1 MVGGVVTQ
9 QWTVGDRIPGV
20 NNYAQVNKVFSDCD
34 YKGAPQVSVT
44 PSGLPG
50 FSVGDAPSSF
60 LSSLKFWGGK
70 RTRKTRKT
78 MKKGKG
84 KKHMKG
90 GLPFGLDT
98 IFGTGE
104 ASAPAPAS
112 APAIAEE
119 NFSNVKANLN
129 SKPPIKNQF
138 PFDYVTNNV
147 GKTRAN
153 KNMEK
158 INTSLFDSQVP
169 ESEAQQGGAGGLA
182 YGPSFEV
189 IGPNPVRFETRLGCE
204 SGAAGPQPPMM
215 QAADTSILSKLKF
228 WGGKK
233 TRNARK
239 TRKNMKG
246 GSAPFASA
254 FDIQDVRGSPY
265 TLTPPGGNVYEV
277 PTAGF
282 RIEAPLGGNNA
293 GQPPYD
299 QVTGYPSAPVL
310 AGPCMKGG
318 KRRTHRK
325 SKKHGKRRSH

>member
-1 MVGGVVTQ
+1 MKHSSKKQRKGGRCARNGRKNMLGGVVTN
-9 QWTVGDRIPGV
+9 QWTMGERIPGV

-84 KKHMKG
+84 KGKKYMKG
-90 GLPFGLDT
+90 GLNILGFQVPGTEETPVPAEPVAT
-98 IFGTGE
+98 IPMNG
-104 ASAPAPAS
+104 
-112 APAIAEE
+112 
-119 NFSNVKANLN
+119 N
-129 SKPPIKNQF
+129 
-138 PFDYVTNNV
+138 
-147 GKTRAN
+147 N
-153 KNMEK
+153 KNK
-158 INTSLFDSQVP
+158 VNPIAPLPNVP
-169 ESEAQQGGAGGLA
+169 VSEPEVPLQQGGAGGLA

-215 QAADTSILSKLKF
+215 QAVDTSILSKLKF

-254 FDIQDVRGSPY
+254 FDIQAVRGSPY

-277 PTAGF
+277 PRAGF
-282 RIEAPLGGNNA
+282 SIDAPLGGNNA
-293 GQPPYD
+293 GMPPYD
-299 QVTGYPSAPVL
+299 QVNGYPSAPVL

>member
-78 MKKGKG
+78 MKKGK
-84 KKHMKG
+84 KHMKG
-90 GLPFGLDT
+90 GLPFGLDKV
-98 IFGTGE
+98 FGTE
-104 ASAPAPAS
+104 EESVPAPAEPVANIPTNKKVNNIPI
-112 APAIAEE
+112 APLP
-119 NFSNVKANLN
+119 NV
-129 SKPPIKNQF
+129 
-138 PFDYVTNNV
+138 
-147 GKTRAN
+147 
-153 KNMEK
+153 E
-158 INTSLFDSQVP
+158 VP
-169 ESEAQQGGAGGLA
+169 EPQQGGAGGLA

-233 TRNARK
+233 TRNTRK

-277 PTAGF
+277 PQTGF
-282 RIEAPLGGNNA
+282 GIVAPLGGNNA

-299 QVTGYPSAPVL
+299 QVAGYPSAPVL

>member
-1 MVGGVVTQ
+1 MLGGVVTQ

-20 NNYAQVNKVFSDCD
+20 ANYAQVNKVFSDCD

-70 RTRKTRKT
+70 RKTRKT
-78 MKKGKG
+78 MKKG

-90 GLPFGLDT
+90 GLPFGLDN
-98 IFGTGE
+98 IFGKGN
-104 ASAPAPAS
+104 AN
-112 APAIAEE
+112 E
-119 NFSNVKANLN
+119 NMK
-129 SKPPIKNQF
+129 
-138 PFDYVTNNV
+138 
-147 GKTRAN
+147 
-153 KNMEK
+153 K
-158 INTSLFDSQVP
+158 INTSLFNNSPAEP
-169 ESEAQQGGAGGLA
+169 EPAPEQEPAPMPEQPVSNNGQQGGAGGLA

-215 QAADTSILSKLKF
+215 QAVDSSILSKLKF

-233 TRNARK
+233 TRNTRK

-246 GSAPFASA
+246 GMAPLAGA
-254 FDIQDVRGSPY
+254 FDVQAVRGSPY

-277 PTAGF
+277 PRAGF
-282 RIEAPLGGNNA
+282 SIDAPLGGNNA
-293 GQPPYD
+293 GMPPYD
-299 QVTGYPSAPVL
+299 QVNGYPAAPVL
-310 AGPCMKGG
+310 AGACKMTGG
-318 KRRTHRK
+318 RRKTSRK
-325 SKKHGKRRSH
+325 TKKRSHRSRRHH